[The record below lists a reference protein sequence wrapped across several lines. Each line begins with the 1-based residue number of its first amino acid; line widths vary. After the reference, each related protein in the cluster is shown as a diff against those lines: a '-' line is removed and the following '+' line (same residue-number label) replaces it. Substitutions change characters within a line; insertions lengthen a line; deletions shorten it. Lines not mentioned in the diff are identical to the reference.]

1 MKYELDLHCHTIAS
15 GHAYSTLEENAK
27 SASEKGLK
35 LIGLT
40 DHAPKMPGAPHI
52 FYFHN
57 LKVVPETLHGVR
69 ILKGAEVNIID
80 RDGSVD
86 LDDYTLK
93 SLDIVI
99 ASLHPP
105 CINFGTIEENTKTII
120 GAIRNQRI
128 NVIGHPDDSRFPL
141 DYELVVKE
149 AKEHN
154 TLLEVNNSSLDP
166 NSFRLNSVNNCTKML
181 ELCMKYKASII
192 IGSDSH
198 ISCDVGNFSNA
209 QMVLERVG
217 FPEDL
222 IVNTSI
228 DKLKKYINI
237 DN

>member
-1 MKYELDLHCHTIAS
+1 MRFELDLHCHTIAS
-15 GHAYSTLEENAK
+15 GHAYSTIQENAK

-57 LKVVPETLHGVR
+57 LKVVPETMYGVR

-80 RDGSVD
+80 RNGSVD

-93 SLDIVI
+93 SLDLVI

-120 GAIRNQRI
+120 GAIRNPRI

-141 DYELVVKE
+141 DYERIVKE
-149 AKEHN
+149 AKENN
-154 TLLEVNNSSLDP
+154 TLLEVNNSSLNP
-166 NSFRLNSVNNCTKML
+166 NSFRLDSVKNCTRML
-181 ELCMKYKASII
+181 ELCIKYKTSIV

-209 QMVLERVG
+209 QKILEDMD

-228 DKLKKYINI
+228 ERLKNYINI
-237 DN
+237 DK